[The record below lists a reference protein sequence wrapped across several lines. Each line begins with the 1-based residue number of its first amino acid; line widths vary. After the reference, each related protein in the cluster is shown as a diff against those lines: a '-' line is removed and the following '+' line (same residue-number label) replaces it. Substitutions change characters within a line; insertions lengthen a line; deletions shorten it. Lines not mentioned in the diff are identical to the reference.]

1 MELVAPAG
9 NLEKLE
15 AAFRYGAD
23 SAYIGFEGLSL
34 RSKADNFKHTDA
46 RALSRIKGDKRLY
59 CALNIIFRRNDISR
73 LESLL
78 EEIADIPFDAF
89 IISDPGVIRL
99 LRRSFPRAELHLSTQ
114 ASCSNPESAKFWRDL
129 GFSRIIP
136 SRELSLKEIEAM
148 KREAPG
154 LEIEVFVH
162 GAMCVAY
169 SGRCLLSAAMA
180 GRAANSGA
188 CAHSC
193 RWEYRLLEEST
204 RPGQYMPLLE
214 GDNFS
219 LILSSK
225 DLRMDSRLNDLR
237 DAGVDALKIEGRM
250 KSTYYVAATCQA
262 YRSALMALGG
272 EAVPGIEAHLAE
284 LDWVSHRPYST
295 GFFYSDPRTDAC
307 LGGPYQGE
315 SLFLALVKESLPAGD
330 LSAGD
335 LAAGSCLLDVRNSF
349 SVHDALW
356 VLIPGKPP
364 ARLPPFTLVDEDGL
378 PRERAIHQEYC
389 RLFSPLAL
397 PPFSILLRRSG
408 PRG

>member
-15 AAFRYGAD
+15 AAYRYGAD

-46 RALSRIKGDKRLY
+46 QALSRLKGDKRLY
-59 CALNIIFRRNDISR
+59 CALNIIFRRNDVSR

-78 EEIADIPFDAF
+78 EQIADIPFDAF

-99 LRRSFPRAELHLSTQ
+99 IRRAFPRAELHLSTQ
-114 ASCSNPESAKFWRDL
+114 AACSNPESAKFWRDL

-148 KREAPG
+148 KREAPE

-162 GAMCVAY
+162 GSMCVAY

-180 GRAANSGA
+180 GRAANVERSANSGL

-204 RPGQYMPLLE
+204 RPGQYMPLVE

-225 DLRMDSRLNDLR
+225 DLRMDNRLRDLR
-237 DAGVDALKIEGRM
+237 DAGVDAIKIEGRI

-262 YRSALMALGG
+262 YRSALKALGG
-272 EAVPGIEAHLAE
+272 EAVPGIETHLAE

-295 GFFYSDPRTDAC
+295 GFFYSDPQTDAC

-315 SLFLALVKESLPAGD
+315 SLFLALVRESLV
-330 LSAGD
+330 
-335 LAAGSCLLDVRNSF
+335 AGSCLLDVRNSF
-349 SVHDALW
+349 SVHDGLWALR
-356 VLIPGKPP
+356 PGQPP
-364 ARLPPFTLVDEDGL
+364 APLPPFTLVDEEGR
-378 PRERAIHQEYC
+378 PCERAIHQQSYT
-389 RLFSPLAL
+389 LSSPLAL
-397 PPFSILLRRSG
+397 PPFSIILRRSA